1 MTTVAAMLVARVDDD
16 RTGVLDGDERWTW
29 REAVHE
35 GATRG
40 ALARS
45 LFGDAKP
52 HVGVLLPN
60 GSEYLFWLNGTALAG
75 AAIVGINPT
84 RRGEALAADVRATH
98 CAVIVT
104 DDEGAG
110 LLQGLDLGVADE
122 NILVLGSERYNALLQ
137 RFAGSPEAQDLIE
150 NADAIDES
158 ALYLLIFTSGTT
170 GVPKAV
176 RCTQGRLAGI
186 AAVAGPGFGYT
197 ADDVCYCPMPLFHGN
212 ALMGLWGPSVWMGA
226 AIATRPRF
234 SASAFIDDVR
244 RFGATKFSYVGKA
257 IAYIL
262 ATPERPDDADNTLKS
277 AFGTEASVRD
287 RDRFRKRFGCYLIE
301 GYGASEGGAAIN
313 AVIGMPKGALGK
325 PVDGVDLAVM
335 SPETG
340 EECPPAEFDAEGRL
354 LNAGAA
360 IGEIV
365 NRSGRGS
372 FEGYYERPDAEQERL
387 APGLVLDRRPR
398 LRRRRRLLLL
408 RRPERG
414 LAARRLGELR
424 GRPGRV
430 DHFAPSGPG
439 RGRRLPGPRHR
450 FGRRRS
456 GDGGDRDRARQG
468 VRARGLRHLVGGTA
482 RPGPEVAAPLR
493 AGLALAA
500 PDGHGEGHEG
510 RPSGRGLGLRRRR
523 VVASARQFG
532 HPLHPPH
539 RRGPKSPGCR
549 AGRERPPAGGI
560 RDVADCYTCIVRKRH
575 RRSGMAADRV
585 TRFAADLVDAAAVEG
600 ARHSRSTKQQLDHW
614 ARVGRTVSTHHSTAR
629 RRVEAALEGTLALT
643 DLTTEERLV
652 ANAES
657 DAAIAERLRT
667 VHYGDVLAAEGVAT
681 VALDDEGNLVRYDP
695 DGTTVPLD

>member
-1 MTTVAAMLVARVDDD
+1 VTTVAAMLVARVDDD

-104 DDEGAG
+104 DVEGSE
-110 LLQGLDLGVADE
+110 LLTGLDLGVADE
-122 NILVLGSERYNALLQ
+122 NILVLGSERYDALLQ

-150 NADAIDES
+150 SADAVDES

-197 ADDVCYCPMPLFHGN
+197 AEDVSYCPMPLFHGN

-340 EECPPAEFDAEGRL
+340 EECPPAAFDAEGRL

-372 FEGYYERPDAEQERL
+372 FEGYYQRPDAEQERL
-387 APGLVLDRRPR
+387 RHGWYWTGD
-398 LRRRRRLLLL
+398 
-408 RRPERG
+408 
-414 LAARRLGELR
+414 LGYVDADGFFYFA
-424 GRPGRV
+424 GRNGDWLRV
-430 DHFAPSGPG
+430 DSENFAAGPVESIISRHPDLAVAAVYPVPDTASGAGDQVMVAVETVPGKEFDPEAFATWLQEQPDLGPKWLPRYVRVSPS
-439 RGRRLPGPRHR
+439 LPQTATGK
-450 FGRRRS
+450 
-456 GDGGDRDRARQG
+456 
-468 VRARGLRHLVGGTA
+468 VTKVGLRAEAWACDDAVWW
-482 RPGPEVAAPLR
+482 RPLGSADIRFTLLTDDDRKALA
-493 AGLALAA
+493 AGLA
-500 PDGHGEGHEG
+500 ENG
-510 RPSGRGLGLRRRR
+510 RPPVG
-523 VVASARQFG
+523 SA
-532 HPLHPPH
+532 
-539 RRGPKSPGCR
+539 
-549 AGRERPPAGGI
+549 A
-560 RDVADCYTCIVRKRH
+560 
-575 RRSGMAADRV
+575 
-585 TRFAADLVDAAAVEG
+585 
-600 ARHSRSTKQQLDHW
+600 
-614 ARVGRTVSTHHSTAR
+614 
-629 RRVEAALEGTLALT
+629 
-643 DLTTEERLV
+643 
-652 ANAES
+652 
-657 DAAIAERLRT
+657 
-667 VHYGDVLAAEGVAT
+667 
-681 VALDDEGNLVRYDP
+681 
-695 DGTTVPLD
+695 

>member
-1 MTTVAAMLVARVDDD
+1 MTTVASMLVDRVDDD
-16 RTGVLDGDERWTW
+16 RTAVLDAGERWTW

-45 LFGDAKP
+45 LFGEGKP

-98 CAVIVT
+98 CTVIVT

-110 LLQGLDLGVADE
+110 LLAGLDLGVADD
-122 NILVLGSERYNALLQ
+122 NILVLGSERYGALLQ

-150 NADAIDES
+150 NADAVDES

-197 ADDVCYCPMPLFHGN
+197 AEDVCYCPMPLFHGN
-212 ALMGLWGPSVWMGA
+212 ALMALWGPSVWIGA

-244 RFGATKFSYVGKA
+244 HFGATKFSYVGKA

-262 ATPERPDDADNTLKS
+262 ATPERPDDADNTLQS

-287 RDRFRKRFGCYLIE
+287 RDRFRKRFRCYLIE

-340 EECPPAEFDAEGRL
+340 QECPRAEFDAEGRL

-387 APGLVLDRRPR
+387 RQGWYWTGDLGYVDADGFFYFAGRNGDW
-398 LRRRRRLLLL
+398 LRVDSENFAAGPVEAIISRH
-408 RRPERG
+408 PD
-414 LAARRLGELR
+414 LAVAAVYPVPDTASGAGDQVMVAVETV
-424 GRPGRV
+424 PGREFDPDGFATWLQEQPDLGPKWLPRYVRVSPSLPQTATGKVTKVSLRAEAWACDDAVWWRPLGRSDIRFSLLTDV
-430 DHFAPSGPG
+430 DRKA
-439 RGRRLPGPRHR
+439 L
-450 FGRRRS
+450 
-456 GDGGDRDRARQG
+456 A
-468 VRARGLRHLVGGTA
+468 
-482 RPGPEVAAPLR
+482 
-493 AGLALAA
+493 AGLA
-500 PDGHGEGHEG
+500 ENG
-510 RPSGRGLGLRRRR
+510 RPPVG
-523 VVASARQFG
+523 SA
-532 HPLHPPH
+532 
-539 RRGPKSPGCR
+539 
-549 AGRERPPAGGI
+549 A
-560 RDVADCYTCIVRKRH
+560 
-575 RRSGMAADRV
+575 
-585 TRFAADLVDAAAVEG
+585 
-600 ARHSRSTKQQLDHW
+600 
-614 ARVGRTVSTHHSTAR
+614 
-629 RRVEAALEGTLALT
+629 
-643 DLTTEERLV
+643 
-652 ANAES
+652 
-657 DAAIAERLRT
+657 
-667 VHYGDVLAAEGVAT
+667 
-681 VALDDEGNLVRYDP
+681 
-695 DGTTVPLD
+695 